1 MEVIK
6 YCKALA
12 DETRARLVNILL
24 KYELNVGE
32 IVQVMEMGQ
41 SRISR
46 HLKIL
51 ADSGLVDVRREGL
64 WAFYKA
70 SEESVGRQFLDG
82 LASLF
87 EEDEIFWRDRN
98 LADKVIRERT
108 AATRKFFDDIAPEW
122 GRMTSEVLGGLD
134 LHEEIRGLLSN
145 CACAADI
152 GCGPG
157 DMLTVLS
164 SVAESVIGVDNSPK
178 MLELAEARF
187 SADAAVSLRIGEMG
201 HLPIRDQ
208 EIDCAVMSLVLHHL
222 ARPLEAV
229 EEVGRCIKPSG
240 TLIVAEYDRHDN
252 ESMRSDYGDRRLGI
266 RKDKMLDWLDQ
277 AGFRPR
283 QTKEYPVNKGL
294 VVVLYEA
301 VKK

>member
-1 MEVIK
+1 MEIIK
-6 YCKALA
+6 YSKALA

-24 KYELNVGE
+24 HYELNVGE
-32 IVQVMEMGQ
+32 IVQIMDMGQ

-51 ADSGLVDVRREGL
+51 SDSDLIECRREGL
-64 WAFYKA
+64 WAFYRA
-70 SEESVGRQFLDG
+70 SEDGPGRGYLNG
-82 LASLF
+82 IEALF
-87 EEDEIFWRDRN
+87 ADEDIFRRDRN
-98 LADKVIRERT
+98 LADKVIRQRT
-108 AATRKFFDDIAPEW
+108 AETRKFFDDIAPEW

-134 LHEEIRGLLSN
+134 LHKEIYALLSN
-145 CACAADI
+145 CHCAADI

-157 DMLTVLS
+157 EMLSVLS
-164 SVAESVIGVDNSPK
+164 SVSELVIGVDNSPK

-187 SADAAVSLRIGEMG
+187 SADADVSLRIGEMG

-222 ARPLEAV
+222 ARPLEAI
-229 EEVGRCIKPSG
+229 EEAARSLKPEGS
-240 TLIVAEYDRHDN
+240 LIVAEYDRHDN

-277 AGFRPR
+277 AGFRPK
-283 QTKEYPVNKGL
+283 QTKEFPVNKGL